1 MGIKDILRLCNFSD
15 FDDRLIQTLKERG
28 IKRIGVDMYVI
39 FYRFAI
45 DVDIAATL
53 VNEPKTYIK
62 HYYERIL
69 TFLKKFLNER
79 FELYL
84 VYEGSKM
91 KYKIVDEERQKRR
104 EAARQSGNYI
114 SALRIDPEQVNNFEK
129 YIEQYNI
136 PSIISAH
143 EADAQL
149 AYMYRQGLI
158 DCVLTNDSDL
168 IVYQVSKI
176 IYIRPDGL
184 KFYESLEVGSDKPT
198 CMNEV
203 PKEHLFLFGYL
214 IGCDYFKGV
223 PGIGYKKA
231 FELIKDTKRGMND
244 EEMFEDIYNR
254 IVYKKKENFLKKLP
268 SKEVLRKMFVLVK
281 YIFNKQCI
289 KDPISGEI
297 KYLDGKEIVDK
308 EEFGK
313 LEILN

>member
-15 FDDRLIQTLKERG
+15 FADV
-28 IKRIGVDMYVI
+28 IKRLQEQGIRKIGVDMYVI

-53 VNEPKTYIK
+53 VNEPKAFIK
-62 HYYERIL
+62 HYYEKIL
-69 TFLKKFLNER
+69 NFLKKFLDNG
-79 FELYL
+79 FDLYL

-104 EAARQSGNYI
+104 EAAKQVGNYI
-114 SALRIDPEQVNNFEK
+114 SALKIDPEQVNNFEL
-129 YIEQYNI
+129 YIKDYKI

-149 AYMYRQGLI
+149 AYMYRKGLI

-168 IVYQVSKI
+168 IVYQVGKI

-184 KFYESLEVGSDKPT
+184 KYYESLEIGDDKPT

-231 FELIKDTKRGMND
+231 FELIKETKRGMND
-244 EEMFEDIYNR
+244 EDLFENIYNR
-254 IVYKKKENFLKKLP
+254 IIYKKKENFLKKLP
-268 SKEVLRKMFVLVK
+268 SKEILQKMFTLVK

-297 KYLDGKEIVDK
+297 KYLDGSEIVDK

>member
-15 FDDRLIQTLKERG
+15 LDDRLIQTLKERG
-28 IKRIGVDMYVI
+28 IKTIGVDMYVI

-53 VNEPKTYIK
+53 VNEPKTFIK

-69 TFLKKFLNER
+69 NFLKKFLNER
-79 FELYL
+79 FQLYL

-104 EAARQSGNYI
+104 EAAKQDGNYI
-114 SALRIDPEQVNNFEK
+114 SALRIDPQQVYNFEK
-129 YIEQYNI
+129 YIEGYKI

-149 AYMYRQGLI
+149 AYMYRQHLI

-168 IVYQVSKI
+168 IVYQVGKI

-231 FELIKDTKRGMND
+231 FEIIKETKRGMND
-244 EEMFEDIYNR
+244 EELFEDVYKR

-268 SKEVLRKMFVLVK
+268 SKEVLQKMFTLVK

>member
-15 FDDRLIQTLKERG
+15 FSDV
-28 IKRIGVDMYVI
+28 IKRLQEQGIRKIGVDMYVI

-53 VNEPKTYIK
+53 VNEPKAYIK
-62 HYYERIL
+62 HYYEKMFN
-69 TFLKKFLNER
+69 FLKKFLEQG

-104 EAARQSGNYI
+104 EAAKQSGNYI
-114 SALRIDPEQVNNFEK
+114 SALKIDPQQVENFEL
-129 YIEQYNI
+129 YIKDYKI
-136 PSIISAH
+136 PSIVSAH

-168 IVYQVSKI
+168 IVYQVSRI

-184 KFYESLEVGSDKPT
+184 KLYESLEVGSDKPT

-231 FELIKDTKRGMND
+231 FEIIKETKRGMND
-244 EEMFEDIYNR
+244 EDMFEDVYSR

-268 SKEVLRKMFVLVK
+268 PKEVLHKMFTLVK
-281 YIFNKQCI
+281 YIFNKQCV
-289 KDPISGEI
+289 KDPRTGEI

-308 EEFGK
+308 EEFGR

>member
-15 FDDRLIQTLKERG
+15 FADV
-28 IKRIGVDMYVI
+28 IKRLQEQGIRKIGVDMYVI

-53 VNEPKTYIK
+53 VNEPKAYIK
-62 HYYERIL
+62 HYYEKMFN
-69 TFLKKFLNER
+69 FLKKFLEQG

-104 EAARQSGNYI
+104 EAAKQSGNYI
-114 SALRIDPEQVNNFEK
+114 SALKIDPQQVENFEL
-129 YIEQYNI
+129 YIKDYKI
-136 PSIISAH
+136 PSIVSAH

-168 IVYQVSKI
+168 IVYQVGKI

-184 KFYESLEVGSDKPT
+184 KLYESLEVGSDKPT

-231 FELIKDTKRGMND
+231 FELIKETKRGMND
-244 EEMFEDIYNR
+244 EDMFEDVYSR

-268 SKEVLRKMFVLVK
+268 PKEVLHKMFTLVK
-281 YIFNKQCI
+281 YIFNKQCV
-289 KDPISGEI
+289 KDPRTGEI

-308 EEFGK
+308 EEFGR

>member
-15 FDDRLIQTLKERG
+15 FADV
-28 IKRIGVDMYVI
+28 IKRLQEQGIRKIGVDMYVI

-53 VNEPKTYIK
+53 VNEPKAYIK
-62 HYYERIL
+62 HYYEKMFN
-69 TFLKKFLNER
+69 FLKKFLEQG

-104 EAARQSGNYI
+104 EAAKQSGNYI
-114 SALRIDPEQVNNFEK
+114 SALKIDPQQVENFEL
-129 YIEQYNI
+129 YIKDYKI
-136 PSIISAH
+136 PSIVSAH

-168 IVYQVSKI
+168 IVYQVSRI

-184 KFYESLEVGSDKPT
+184 KLYESLEVGSDKPT

-231 FELIKDTKRGMND
+231 FELIKETKRGMND
-244 EEMFEDIYNR
+244 EEMFEDVYKR

-268 SKEVLRKMFVLVK
+268 SKEVLRKMFTLVK

>member
-15 FDDRLIQTLKERG
+15 FADV
-28 IKRIGVDMYVI
+28 IKRLQEQGIRKIGVDMYVI

-53 VNEPKTYIK
+53 VNEPKAYIK
-62 HYYERIL
+62 HYYEKMVN
-69 TFLKKFLNER
+69 FLKKFLEQG

-104 EAARQSGNYI
+104 EAAKQSGNYI
-114 SALRIDPEQVNNFEK
+114 SALKIDPQQVENFEL
-129 YIEQYNI
+129 YIKDYKI

-168 IVYQVSKI
+168 IVYQVSRI

-184 KFYESLEVGSDKPT
+184 KLYESLEVGCDKPT

-231 FELIKDTKRGMND
+231 FEIIKETKRGMND
-244 EEMFEDIYNR
+244 EEMFEDVYKR

-268 SKEVLRKMFVLVK
+268 SKEVLRKMFTLVK

>member
-15 FDDRLIQTLKERG
+15 FADV
-28 IKRIGVDMYVI
+28 IKRLQEQGIRKIGVDMYVI

-53 VNEPKTYIK
+53 VNEPKAYIK
-62 HYYERIL
+62 HYYEKMFN
-69 TFLKKFLNER
+69 FLKKFLEQG

-104 EAARQSGNYI
+104 EAAKQSGNYI
-114 SALRIDPEQVNNFEK
+114 SALKIDPQQVENFEL
-129 YIEQYNI
+129 YIKDYKI
-136 PSIISAH
+136 PSIVSAH

-168 IVYQVSKI
+168 IVYQVSRI

-184 KFYESLEVGSDKPT
+184 KLYESLEVGSDKPT

-231 FELIKDTKRGMND
+231 FEIIKETKRGMND
-244 EEMFEDIYNR
+244 EDMFEDVYKR

-268 SKEVLRKMFVLVK
+268 SKEVLHKMFVLVK
-281 YIFNKQCI
+281 YIFNKQCV
-289 KDPISGEI
+289 KDPRTGEI

-308 EEFGK
+308 EEFGR

>member
-15 FDDRLIQTLKERG
+15 FADV
-28 IKRIGVDMYVI
+28 IKRLQEQGIRKIGVDMYVI

-53 VNEPKTYIK
+53 VNEPKAYIK
-62 HYYERIL
+62 HYYEKMFN
-69 TFLKKFLNER
+69 FLKKFLEQG

-104 EAARQSGNYI
+104 EAAKQSGNYI
-114 SALRIDPEQVNNFEK
+114 SALKIDPQQVENFEL
-129 YIEQYNI
+129 YIKDYKI
-136 PSIISAH
+136 PSIVSAH

-184 KFYESLEVGSDKPT
+184 KLYESLEVGSDKPT

-231 FELIKDTKRGMND
+231 FDLIKETKRGMND
-244 EEMFEDIYNR
+244 EDMFEDVYSR

-268 SKEVLRKMFVLVK
+268 SKEVLYKMFTLVK
-281 YIFNKQCI
+281 YIFNKQCV
-289 KDPISGEI
+289 KDPRTGEI

-308 EEFGK
+308 EEFGR

>member
-15 FDDRLIQTLKERG
+15 FGDV
-28 IKRIGVDMYVI
+28 IKRLQEQGIRKIGVDMYVI

-53 VNEPKTYIK
+53 VNEPKAYIK
-62 HYYERIL
+62 HYYEKMFN
-69 TFLKKFLNER
+69 FLKKFLEQG

-114 SALRIDPEQVNNFEK
+114 SALKIDPQQVENFEL
-129 YIEQYNI
+129 YIKDYKI
-136 PSIISAH
+136 PSIVSAH

-168 IVYQVSKI
+168 IVYQVSRI

-184 KFYESLEVGSDKPT
+184 KLYESLEVGSDKPT

-231 FELIKDTKRGMND
+231 FELIKETKRGMND
-244 EEMFEDIYNR
+244 EDMFEDVYSR

-268 SKEVLRKMFVLVK
+268 PKEVLHKMFTLVK
-281 YIFNKQCI
+281 YIFNKQCV
-289 KDPISGEI
+289 KDPRTGEI

-308 EEFGK
+308 EEFGR

>member
-15 FDDRLIQTLKERG
+15 FADVIKRLKEQN
-28 IKRIGVDMYVI
+28 IKKIGVDMYVI

-45 DVDIAATL
+45 DIDIAATL
-53 VNEPKTYIK
+53 VNEPKTFIK
-62 HYYERIL
+62 EYYEKIL
-69 TFLKKFLNER
+69 NFLKKFLDQG
-79 FELYL
+79 FDLYL

-104 EAARQSGNYI
+104 EAAKQVGNYI
-114 SALRIDPEQVNNFEK
+114 SALKIDPEQVNNFEL
-129 YIEQYNI
+129 YIKDYKI

-149 AYMYRQGLI
+149 AYMYKQGLI

-168 IVYQVSKI
+168 IVYKVSKI

-184 KFYESLEVGSDKPT
+184 KYYESIEIGDDKPT

-231 FELIKDTKRGMND
+231 FELIKETKRGMND
-244 EEMFEDIYNR
+244 EDLFEDVYKR
-254 IVYKKKENFLKKLP
+254 IIYKKKENFLKKLP
-268 SKEVLRKMFVLVK
+268 SKEILQKMFTLVK

-297 KYLDGKEIVDK
+297 KYLDGSKIVDK

>member
-15 FDDRLIQTLKERG
+15 FADV
-28 IKRIGVDMYVI
+28 IKRLQEQGIRKIGVDMYVI

-45 DVDIAATL
+45 DVDIATTL
-53 VNEPKTYIK
+53 VNEPKAYIK
-62 HYYERIL
+62 HYYEKMFN
-69 TFLKKFLNER
+69 FLKKFLEQG

-104 EAARQSGNYI
+104 EAAKQSGNYI
-114 SALRIDPEQVNNFEK
+114 SALKIDPQQVENFEL
-129 YIEQYNI
+129 YIKDYKI
-136 PSIISAH
+136 PSIVSAH

-184 KFYESLEVGSDKPT
+184 KLYESLEVGSDKPT

-231 FELIKDTKRGMND
+231 FDLIKETKRGMND
-244 EEMFEDIYNR
+244 EDMFEDVYKR

-268 SKEVLRKMFVLVK
+268 SKEVLQKMFMLVK
-281 YIFNKQCI
+281 YIFNKQCV
-289 KDPISGEI
+289 KDPRTGEI